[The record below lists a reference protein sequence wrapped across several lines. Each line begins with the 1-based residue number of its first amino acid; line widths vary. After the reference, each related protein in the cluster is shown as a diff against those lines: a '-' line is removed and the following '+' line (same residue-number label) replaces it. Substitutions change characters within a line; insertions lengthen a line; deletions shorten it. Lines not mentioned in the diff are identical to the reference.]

1 MSLAFDINWIAV
13 IIAAVASMVVGYV
26 YYLPNV
32 LGARWQKLMGRDMT
46 GTQGAAMSYAM
57 TAVAAL
63 VAAFVVAQ
71 LIHWIGGD
79 AYSIVGGAWVGAVG
93 WLGFTATSS
102 FSDYVFSGRPWALF
116 SIQNGYQLISFVVM
130 GAIIGA
136 LPPAA

>member
-1 MSLAFDINWIAV
+1 MELAFDINWIAV

-26 YYLPNV
+26 YYLPAV
-32 LGARWQKLMGRDMT
+32 FGTRWQKLMGRDMT
-46 GTQGAAMSYAM
+46 GTQGAGMSYAM

-71 LIHWIGGD
+71 FIHWSES
-79 AYSIVGGAWVGAVG
+79 YTLTGGAYLGAVG

-116 SIQNGYQLISFVVM
+116 SIQNGYQVISFVVM

-136 LPPAA
+136 LPPG